1 MMVSERGRNNFVA
14 PVTGPLPGL
23 SCCLLLVLLTT
34 PRADGLTAKYSISE
48 EEPPG
53 TVVGNLA
60 ADLQLEAAGS
70 FRLMQKSNWSLVEV
84 GENDGQLTVGGR
96 IDREQLCR
104 QQTGAE
110 PCLLLFDVVNLSG
123 DKFVLIRVELRVR
136 DINDHAPVFGR
147 SELRVEI
154 SESSA
159 PGTRVPL
166 EAALDA
172 DVGANSLQQ
181 YRLSPSRPFA
191 LELRSGA
198 DGLAHA
204 ELVLVE
210 ALDRESQAE
219 FVLQLEAEDGGDPP
233 RTGVA
238 RLRVQV
244 LDSNDNSPAFQR
256 SSFTVELREDAPP
269 GSSLLQLEAA
279 DPDLGLNGEVVYS
292 FSPQLPAPIHRLF
305 SLDAQ
310 TGRLSLAGPL
320 DRESRASFRLEV
332 RAHDRGVPPSAAAGC
347 TVTVRVLDVNDNAP
361 EIGIALLAPGGGGGL
376 AHISEAAAP
385 GSLVA
390 LVSTSDR
397 DSGANGRVSCS
408 LSGHQHFELRPAYG
422 SSHMVVTAAPL
433 DRERAA
439 QYNLTLLAEDLG
451 ADPRRTVRTLT
462 VRLTDEND
470 NAPAFSRRLYRVSV
484 LENNQAG
491 TYLTTVVAR
500 DPDLADNGRVTYRLL
515 GPGSALASVDPAT
528 GAIYALRS
536 FDRESLP
543 EAQLLLQATDGG
555 SPPLSSS
562 ATVLLTVA
570 DRNDNA
576 PVITHPPPGNGS
588 CCVITLPRDGGA
600 GYLATRV
607 RARDADE
614 GANAKLSFRLLSG
627 SQAGLFTIDSGTGEI
642 KLGRRPLGLGPGAL
656 RLVVAVSDSGWPAL
670 SATAT
675 LQLVVAAAEAAGG
688 NAPLRPEKRSWDTS
702 LVVIVVL
709 AGGCAALLMAI
720 VGVAATCRSG
730 GKVTKFAETV
740 PLPKGRQADLSGGLR
755 REEVSDQRDSE
766 LEVGD
771 LLLNSTPSPVKGE
784 LEVGGPRNSKDPSI
798 LESSPTVTGE
808 SVILE
813 SNLHHGTFCAVA
825 VHQDRKSQEVFSGKD
840 SGKGDSDFNDSDS
853 DISGDAMRRGDLA
866 IDQRENELSC
876 LEENQLPC
884 SSAPHYNLISEMKEC
899 SDLSPQ
905 LKQSYMVAY
914 SSIPTA
920 FLHSSCSTA
929 KPVLQDHSLKRTH
942 LYGHTSKSGPQTSE
956 MVLSSDSGRSLHPFC
971 QPTIQRHNKTNS
983 SAQGTTGQRYQ
994 TRYLNM
1000 ELSEVATS
1008 F

>member
-1 MMVSERGRNNFVA
+1 MVSERVRNNFVA
-14 PVTGPLPGL
+14 PVTGPLSGL

-53 TVVGNLA
+53 TVVGNLV

-84 GENDGQLTVGGR
+84 GESDGQLTVGGR

-104 QQTGAE
+104 QQSGAE

-123 DKFVLIRVELRVR
+123 DKFLLIRVEVRVR
-136 DINDHAPVFGR
+136 DINDHAPEFGR

-172 DVGANSLQQ
+172 DVGANSLQK

-191 LELRSGA
+191 LELRRGA

-219 FVLQLEAEDGGDPP
+219 LVLQLEAEDGGDPP
-233 RTGVA
+233 RTGA
-238 RLRVQV
+238 ALLRVRV
-244 LDSNDNSPAFQR
+244 LDSNDNGPAFER
-256 SSFTVELREDAPP
+256 SSFAVELREDAPP
-269 GSSLLQLEAA
+269 GSLLLQLEAA

-292 FSPQLPAPIHRLF
+292 FSPQLPAPVRRLF
-305 SLDAQ
+305 RLDAQ

-320 DRESRASFRLEV
+320 DRESRASFQLEV

-361 EIGIALLAPGGGGGL
+361 EIGIAPLAPGGGL
-376 AHISEAAAP
+376 AYISEAAAP

-408 LSGHQHFELRPAYG
+408 LSGHEHFELRPAYG

-451 ADPRRTVRTLT
+451 AEPRRTVRTLT

-470 NAPAFSRRLYRVSV
+470 NAPAFSRRLHRVSV

-500 DPDLADNGRVTYRLL
+500 DPDLAVNGRVTYRLL
-515 GPGSALASVDPAT
+515 GPGSALASVDPAS

-576 PVITHPPPGNGS
+576 PVITHPPAGNGS
-588 CCVITLPRDGGA
+588 SCVITLPRDGGA

-614 GANAKLSFRLLSG
+614 GVNAKLSFRLLSG
-627 SQAGLFTIDSGTGEI
+627 AQAGLFTIDSGSGEI

-675 LQLVVAAAEAAGG
+675 LQFAVAAAEADGG
-688 NAPLRPEKRSWDTS
+688 NAPLRPENRSWDTS

-730 GKVTKFAETV
+730 GKGTKFSETV
-740 PLPKGRQADLSGGLR
+740 PLPKGRQADLSGGRR
-755 REEVSDQRDSE
+755 REEATDQRDSE
-766 LEVGD
+766 LAVGDSLLNSAPSPAKDELEVGD
-771 LLLNSTPSPVKGE
+771 LRS
-784 LEVGGPRNSKDPSI
+784 SKDPSI
-798 LESSPTVTGE
+798 LEANPKVTGE
-808 SVILE
+808 SLILE
-813 SNLHHGTFCAVA
+813 SNLHHGTFCAVTI
-825 VHQDRKSQEVFSGKD
+825 HQDRKSQDVFSGKD

-853 DISGDAMRRGDLA
+853 DISGDAMRRGNLA

-884 SSAPHYNLISEMKEC
+884 SSAPHYNSISEMEEC

-929 KPVLQDHSLKRTH
+929 KSVLQDHPLKCTH
-942 LYGHTSKSGPQTSE
+942 QCGHTSKSGLQTSE
-956 MVLSSDSGRSLHPFC
+956 MVLSSDSRRSVHPFC
-971 QPTIQRHNKTNS
+971 QPVMQRHNKTNT
-983 SAQGTTGQRYQ
+983 SAQGTNGQRYQ

>member
-1 MMVSERGRNNFVA
+1 MMTSKIGKNTFTA
-14 PVTGPLPGL
+14 PFPGHPCRRRL
-23 SCCLLLVLLTT
+23 LLLLLVLLTT

-104 QQTGAE
+104 QQSGAE

-219 FVLQLEAEDGGDPP
+219 FVLQLEAADGGDPP
-233 RTGVA
+233 RTGAA

-292 FSPQLPAPIHRLF
+292 FSPQLPAPIRRLF

-310 TGRLSLAGPL
+310 TGWLSLAGPL

-332 RAHDRGVPPSAAAGC
+332 RAHDRGVPPSAATGC

-361 EIGIALLAPGGGGGL
+361 EIGIAPLAPGGGGSL

-408 LSGHQHFELRPAYG
+408 LSGHEHFELRPAYG

-642 KLGRRPLGLGPGAL
+642 KLGRRPLGLGPEAL

-720 VGVAATCRSG
+720 VLIATACGRVS
-730 GKVTKFAETV
+730 KPVEWEEAQ
-740 PLPKGRQADLSGGLR
+740 LPKGRFAVRIGASGDGRYDGTTAPELAGGG
-755 REEVSDQRDSE
+755 VKVFPTVGSHTTTKPQHFSPTSGFGQTLHPVAIWQGKQFAFSKSE
-766 LEVGD
+766 LA
-771 LLLNSTPSPVKGE
+771 NQT
-784 LEVGGPRNSKDPSI
+784 
-798 LESSPTVTGE
+798 
-808 SVILE
+808 
-813 SNLHHGTFCAVA
+813 
-825 VHQDRKSQEVFSGKD
+825 QDRFSGKD

-853 DISGDAMRRGDLA
+853 DISGIG
-866 IDQRENELSC
+866 LSKS
-876 LEENQLPC
+876 NAPSQKQNGLPSC
-884 SSAPHYNLISEMKEC
+884 TSECKLLGHSDRCWSPSSQGPKS
-899 SDLSPQ
+899 
-905 LKQSYMVAY
+905 Y
-914 SSIPTA
+914 SSTGTA
-920 FLHSSCSTA
+920 EHLNTFGKSTSVPREHLRKDTYYQALLPKTAGLQSVYQKVTCNESETVTSVIVPQFHTVGLNSHSSRLI
-929 KPVLQDHSLKRTH
+929 PH
-942 LYGHTSKSGPQTSE
+942 
-956 MVLSSDSGRSLHPFC
+956 
-971 QPTIQRHNKTNS
+971 
-983 SAQGTTGQRYQ
+983 
-994 TRYLNM
+994 
-1000 ELSEVATS
+1000 
-1008 F
+1008 